1 MASPSGYRY
10 SPDGQ
15 SGSSSLSTHPLKAH
29 ACDSSQSMLQD
40 YYVHPQPIKKKKKKI
55 QSTHELKLLKP
66 NTKSIYLRDSKC
78 EKHVNKL
85 DQPDVGM
92 WFHLRPILVL
102 DEQHR

>member
-40 YYVHPQPIKKKKKKI
+40 YYVHPQPIKKKKKNTEHPWIK
-55 QSTHELKLLKP
+55 TLKTQYK
-66 NTKSIYLRDSKC
+66 IYLFKRLKMWETC
-78 EKHVNKL
+78 K
-85 DQPDVGM
+85 QIGPTWYWDVVSSTSDFGSG
-92 WFHLRPILVL
+92 RAA
-102 DEQHR
+102 